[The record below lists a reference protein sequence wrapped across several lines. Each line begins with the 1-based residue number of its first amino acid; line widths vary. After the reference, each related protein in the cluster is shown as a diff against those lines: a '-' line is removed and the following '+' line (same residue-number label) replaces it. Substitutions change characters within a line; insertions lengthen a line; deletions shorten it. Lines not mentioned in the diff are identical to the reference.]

1 MSAHRYK
8 HPGPHA
14 APQKRTVEPPPIFRI
29 NFLIHDVSRMRR
41 TVFDQAVK
49 PLGVTRS
56 QWWALVNLARLEPEG
71 AIQTDLARV
80 LDIGKVTM
88 GGLIDRLEASGHV
101 ERRPDPQ
108 DRRVNRIYIT
118 DKGHGLIEKMQEI
131 SRDLNSVIYAGI
143 PLEKIFL
150 VEDVMGLIKANL
162 RKRLEAGSDIP
173 DEAEFD
179 EPAVPKAAARRSA

>member
-1 MSAHRYK
+1 
-8 HPGPHA
+8 
-14 APQKRTVEPPPIFRI
+14 
-29 NFLIHDVSRMRR
+29 MRR

-88 GGLIDRLEASGHV
+88 GGLIDRLESSGHV
-101 ERRPDPQ
+101 QRRPDAQ

-118 DKGHGLIEKMQEI
+118 DKGHGLIEKMQAI
-131 SRDLNSVIYAGI
+131 SRELNSVIYAGI

-150 VEDVMGLIKANL
+150 VEDVMGQIKANL
-162 RKRLEAGSDIP
+162 RERLGAGTANIEEAEP
-173 DEAEFD
+173 DEVV
-179 EPAVPKAAARRSA
+179 EPKRRVRRSA